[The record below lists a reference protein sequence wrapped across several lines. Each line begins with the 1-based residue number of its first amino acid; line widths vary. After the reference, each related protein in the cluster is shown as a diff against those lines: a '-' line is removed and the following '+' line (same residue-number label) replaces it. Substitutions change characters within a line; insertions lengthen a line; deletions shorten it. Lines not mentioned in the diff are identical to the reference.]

1 MDSQP
6 LAFYS
11 SKKPNLVF
19 GDNRTCISCRDKE
32 GSVLLCEVLDCQVN
46 LCPLMF
52 NGDSFKLE
60 TCRSDNLWTRKFVY
74 KKHFKEENWFPF
86 INEPRNRTLWANGA
100 TGKGAKKHKLIID
113 RFNLESNWSFL
124 SAGWEAIVKRS
135 LKPSWRSW
143 IPWLSP
149 SSAEWLCR
157 LRRRLPGGSGSL
169 SFGIL
174 PALFHPL
181 LITGGWF
188 KRYLLAAGSTAG
200 SNKQQGT
207 GLALQEG
214 LDKDSAAVKLLA
226 AMSRVGSSSSSDDF
240 QQAIS
245 R

>member
-1 MDSQP
+1 M
-6 LAFYS
+6 
-11 SKKPNLVF
+11 
-19 GDNRTCISCRDKE
+19 NRGTE
-32 GSVLLCEVLDCQVN
+32 LCE
-46 LCPLMF
+46 LMVPPA
-52 NGDSFKLE
+52 KE
-60 TCRSDNLWTRKFVY
+60 RRS
-74 KKHFKEENWFPF
+74 
-86 INEPRNRTLWANGA
+86 I
-100 TGKGAKKHKLIID
+100 
-113 RFNLESNWSFL
+113 NWSWIDLTWKVTEAFL
-124 SAGWEAIVKRS
+124 SAGWEAIVKWS

-149 SSAEWLCR
+149 SSADWLCR

-169 SFGIL
+169 SLSIL

-181 LITGGWF
+181 LITGRWL
-188 KRYLLAAGSTAG
+188 KRCLLAAGSTAG

-245 R
+245 H